1 MSQKVR
7 ECTPEGMM
15 GKLGLKSEGYVVE
28 RGVKRELQAQG
39 ACEKACGK
47 KKSVTHRG

>member
-7 ECTPEGMM
+7 EGTPERMM

-39 ACEKACGK
+39 ACEETCGK